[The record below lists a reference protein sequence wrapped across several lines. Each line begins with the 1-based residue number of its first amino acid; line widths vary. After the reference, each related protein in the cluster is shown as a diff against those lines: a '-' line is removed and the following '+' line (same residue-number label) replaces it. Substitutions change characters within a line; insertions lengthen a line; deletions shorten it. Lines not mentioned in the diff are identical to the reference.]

1 MKDKSRKNA
10 LKCKLEYLPLIPF
23 PPGDNIVKYYLHM
36 TKDLAEELRLDHIF
50 VHAEET
56 INSKIKMI
64 LWTHKYKYNKI
75 IPLLG
80 GFHTLLVYLKILYKK
95 YGCLGLQD
103 WWVDAGAI
111 ADGSVL
117 QSIEGKHYARGIRM
131 YKQSFCALLK
141 CNCRKI
147 HRWKII

>member
-1 MKDKSRKNA
+1 M
-10 LKCKLEYLPLIPF
+10 
-23 PPGDNIVKYYLHM
+23 
-36 TKDLAEELRLDHIF
+36 
-50 VHAEET
+50 
-56 INSKIKMI
+56 
-64 LWTHKYKYNKI
+64 HKYKYNKI

-80 GFHTLLVYLKILYKK
+80 GFHALLVYLKILYKK
-95 YGCLGLQD
+95 YGCLGLQG
-103 WWVDAGAI
+103 WWVDAGVI

-117 QSIEGKHYARGIRM
+117 QSIEGKYYARGIRM